1 MTALP
6 KIGALRNKQETS
18 DLSLSGMAAVLDLSG
33 ALALPDEGALLVA
46 DLHFE
51 KGSSFARRG
60 MFLPPYDT
68 RETLASLKA
77 VVERFSPRTVIALG
91 DSFHDVGGPDRLGDE
106 ERAMLAAVQAGR
118 AWIWVTGN
126 HDRVL
131 PETLGGEVVGEMR
144 LGALTLR
151 HEPVPGEAA
160 EVAGHLHP
168 VGKVVMR
175 GRSARRR
182 CFLTDGARCVM
193 PAFGAY
199 AGGLNACDAA
209 FKPLFPNGF
218 TAHLLG
224 TERIFVIARSMLCRD

>member
-18 DLSLSGMAAVLDLSG
+18 EIALGGAAAVLDLSG
-33 ALALPDEGALLVA
+33 ALYLPDEGTLLVA
-46 DLHFE
+46 DLHLE

-60 MFLPPYDT
+60 LFLPPYDT
-68 RETLASLKA
+68 RETLGALRA
-77 VVERFSPRTVIALG
+77 VVERFAPRAVIALG
-91 DSFHDVGGPDRLGDE
+91 DSFHDVGGPERLGEE
-106 ERAMLAAVQAGR
+106 ERAALRSVQAGR
-118 AWIWVTGN
+118 SWTWVTGN

-131 PETLGGEVVGEMR
+131 PESLGGEVAAEMR
-144 LGALTLR
+144 VQGLTLR
-151 HEPVPGEAA
+151 HEPQAGEAA

-175 GRSARRR
+175 GRSVRRR
-182 CFLTDGARCVM
+182 CFLTDGRRCVM

-209 FKPLFPNGF
+209 FGPLFPGGF
-218 TAHLLG
+218 TAHLIG
-224 TERIFVIARSMLCRD
+224 TERIFAIARAMLCRD